1 MINWEVILWTCITV
15 GVLVGIF
22 GIILTAIS
30 ASNMKKRRQQ
40 IGDIHT
46 TLTVGSKVMFAGGIY
61 GKVVRVNGEDEV
73 IGIEIAPK
81 TIVDVSRYAIQAI
94 DNGDKK

>member
-1 MINWEVILWTCITV
+1 MINWEVIIWTCVTI

-22 GIILTAIS
+22 AIILSIIS
-30 ASNMKKRRQQ
+30 ALNMKKRRQQ
-40 IGDIHT
+40 VGEIHT
-46 TLTVGSKVMFAGGIY
+46 TLAVGTKVMFAGGIY

-81 TIVDVSRYAIQAI
+81 TIIDVSRYAVQAI
-94 DNGDKK
+94 EK